1 MKKTFT
7 IILLLICATLL
18 AQNESL
24 YLSIG
29 KPWFPDKVSNLNN
42 FSIGINY
49 QNRFSQS
56 FAVDLNLE
64 YSQSDDFPNFY
75 NNSNDLN
82 EFLLSQSFDGIL
94 FNSQWSSISNINI
107 GSTISYLFVNN
118 KKFNFN
124 FKTGIGYI
132 KSKSKS
138 HYLINWNYNQET
150 GQVVSYEN
158 STLSDSLNSFYYT
171 LGLQFQYTF
180 YKKYFIGINPYYL
193 MPLGDKKINEIPV
206 YPNYYNLAFNIG
218 KTF

>member
-64 YSQSDDFPNFY
+64 YS
-75 NNSNDLN
+75 
-82 EFLLSQSFDGIL
+82 
-94 FNSQWSSISNINI
+94 
-107 GSTISYLFVNN
+107 
-118 KKFNFN
+118 
-124 FKTGIGYI
+124 
-132 KSKSKS
+132 
-138 HYLINWNYNQET
+138 
-150 GQVVSYEN
+150 
-158 STLSDSLNSFYYT
+158 
-171 LGLQFQYTF
+171 
-180 YKKYFIGINPYYL
+180 
-193 MPLGDKKINEIPV
+193 
-206 YPNYYNLAFNIG
+206 
-218 KTF
+218 